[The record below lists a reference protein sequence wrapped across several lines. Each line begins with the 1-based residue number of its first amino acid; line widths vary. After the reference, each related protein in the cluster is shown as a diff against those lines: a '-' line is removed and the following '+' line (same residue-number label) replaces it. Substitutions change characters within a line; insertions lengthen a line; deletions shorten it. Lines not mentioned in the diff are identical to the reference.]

1 MRKGSGGFIIFL
13 ILILAGLGVWLWQQ
27 HPSPGGITRSSTI
40 GECPGGT
47 VGVTLQLEPVPRT
60 LPDGQQRAYR
70 LILENPLRGETSVS
84 LHLTTLHPDV
94 SKLSMLSQTRGVEAH
109 GSTLDVRLSL
119 PSAVPGTS
127 CTPGRKTLLIGLTG
141 RLPALLPRM
150 EDTLQI
156 GMCYTV
162 DERVSVSVCAAPV
175 DTPYD
180 PTGSLCTPGTSRMLT
195 AQRAPLQLARVED
208 LIITPTQAG
217 TKASFRLVFTNPL
230 RGQPSIMQDSRGMR
244 AACTPGEGE
253 ERIPQAIM
261 LEGMLSTTPI
271 TCQPRLTLSREAEQ
285 TEQGIIGEEYST
297 SCTAELP
304 VRIDTPTQLVLSLRY
319 AYAYTPPIQEYPF
332 TIIR

>member
-13 ILILAGLGVWLWQQ
+13 ILLLAGLGVWLWQQ
-27 HPSPGGITRSSTI
+27 HPSPGGITRSSAI
-40 GECPGGT
+40 GDCPGGT
-47 VGVTLQLEPVPRT
+47 VGVNLKLEPVPGT

-70 LILENPLRGETSVS
+70 LILENPLREEANVR

-94 SKLSMLSQTRGVEAH
+94 SRLSMLSRTRGVEAQ
-109 GSTLDVRLSL
+109 GSTLTVRLSL
-119 PSAVPGTS
+119 PPAVPDAR

-156 GMCYTV
+156 SACYTV
-162 DERVSVSVCAAPV
+162 RESVSVSVCAAPV
-175 DTPYD
+175 DKPYD

-230 RGQPSIMQDSRGMR
+230 RGQPSIMQNDKGMR
-244 AACTPGEGE
+244 AACTPMEGE
-253 ERIPQAIM
+253 ERVPQALRI
-261 LEGMLSTTPI
+261 EGMLSTTPI
-271 TCQPRLTLSREAEQ
+271 TCQPVLTLSREAEQ
-285 TEQGIIGEEYST
+285 TDQGIIGEEYST

-304 VRIDTPTQLVLSLRY
+304 VRIDTPTELVLTLRY

>member
-13 ILILAGLGVWLWQQ
+13 ILLLAGLGVWLWQQ
-27 HPSPGGITRSSTI
+27 HPSPPGIPRNS
-40 GECPGGT
+40 GELECPGGA
-47 VGVTLQLEPVPRT
+47 VGVTLKLEPALRT

-70 LILENPLRGETSVS
+70 LILENPLRGEADVS

-94 SKLSMLSQTRGVEAH
+94 SRLSMLSQTRGVEAH
-109 GSTLDVRLSL
+109 GSTLDIKLSL
-119 PSAVPGTS
+119 PPAVPGAS

-150 EDTLQI
+150 EDTLQMS
-156 GMCYTV
+156 MCYSV
-162 DERVSVSVCAAPV
+162 HERVSVSVCAAPV
-175 DTPYD
+175 DKPYD

-195 AQRAPLQLARVED
+195 EQRAPLQLARVED
-208 LIITPTQAG
+208 LIITPKEGG
-217 TKASFRLVFTNPL
+217 THASFRLVFTNPL
-230 RGQPSIMQDSRGMR
+230 RGQPSILRKDGELR

-253 ERIPQAIM
+253 ERVPQALRI
-261 LEGMLSTTPI
+261 EGRLSNTPI
-271 TCQPRLTLSREAEQ
+271 TCQPVLTLSREAEQ

-304 VRIDTPTQLVLSLRY
+304 VRIDTPTQLVLSLAY
-319 AYAYTPPIQEYPF
+319 AYAYTPPVQEYPF